1 MPVSRA
7 QKEQTVT
14 DLSEQL
20 AEAAVLVVVKQSGMT
35 VKESQALRAKV
46 REAGASFKV
55 LKNTVAK
62 IAIQGTQFEAG
73 AALFSGPT
81 AVGYSSDP
89 VAIVKVLLDYVKT
102 NDKIEIVG
110 AAMAGR
116 MLNLDQVEQLS
127 KMPSLDELRGKLVGL
142 LQAPASKLVGTMQAP
157 PAKLAGVMPAVG
169 GKLAG
174 VLRAYSQKEAA

>member
-20 AEAAVLVVVKQSGMT
+20 AEAAVLVVVKQSGIT

-46 REAGASFKV
+46 REAGSSFKV
-55 LKNTVAK
+55 VKNAVAK
-62 IAIQGTQFEAG
+62 IVIEGTQFEAG
-73 AALFSGPT
+73 ADLFSGPT
-81 AVGYSSDP
+81 AIGYSSDP
-89 VAIVKVLLDYVKT
+89 VAITKVLLDYVKT

-116 MLNLDQVEQLS
+116 VLNRDQLEQLS
-127 KMPSLDELRGKLVGL
+127 KMPSLDEMRGKLVGL
-142 LQAPASKLVGTMQAP
+142 LQAPASKLVGTTQAP
-157 PAKLAGVMPAVG
+157 AAKLAGVMSAVG

-174 VLRAYSQKEAA
+174 VLRAYAQKDAA